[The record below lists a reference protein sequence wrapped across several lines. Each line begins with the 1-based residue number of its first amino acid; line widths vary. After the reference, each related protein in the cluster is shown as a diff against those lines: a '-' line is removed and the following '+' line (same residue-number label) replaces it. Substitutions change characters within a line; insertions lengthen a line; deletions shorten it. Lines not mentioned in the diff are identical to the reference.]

1 MHSGFWWRNLRERN
15 HLEDLGAD
23 RRIILKRIFKNWDG
37 LMDWIDMAH
46 DGDRLRALVNS
57 VMNIRVP

>member
-1 MHSGFWWRNLRERN
+1 VHSGFWRGNLRERN

-23 RRIILKRIFKNWDG
+23 EKIILKCIFKNWDG
-37 LMDWIDMAH
+37 LMDWIDMAQ
-46 DGDRLRALVNS
+46 DGDRLRALVNA